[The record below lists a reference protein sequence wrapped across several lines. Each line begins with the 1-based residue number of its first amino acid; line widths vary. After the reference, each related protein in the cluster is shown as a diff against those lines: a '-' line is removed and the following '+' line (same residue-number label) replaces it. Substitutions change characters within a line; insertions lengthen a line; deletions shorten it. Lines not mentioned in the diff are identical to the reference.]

1 MIYYTT
7 DNLAASVE
15 LDNVPDA
22 GYAALYE
29 DLSERLKQRRY
40 HVVHYFAVPDG
51 EALRFYLLLADD
63 EEHRV
68 MISSFRMEYYDDVA
82 LPSLTALHPALH
94 PYEREIA
101 ELYNVEFDSMPW
113 CKPLRF
119 SFDRRNRNSN
129 IDNYPFYTIEGDS
142 LHEVNVGPIHA
153 GIIEPGD
160 RKSVV

>member
-51 EALRFYLLLADD
+51 
-63 EEHRV
+63 
-68 MISSFRMEYYDDVA
+68 
-82 LPSLTALHPALH
+82 
-94 PYEREIA
+94 
-101 ELYNVEFDSMPW
+101 
-113 CKPLRF
+113 
-119 SFDRRNRNSN
+119 
-129 IDNYPFYTIEGDS
+129 
-142 LHEVNVGPIHA
+142 
-153 GIIEPGD
+153 
-160 RKSVV
+160 

>member
-51 EALRFYLLLADD
+51 EALRFYLLLAGDYEPRD
-63 EEHRV
+63 VVELVKNCFCFVRD
-68 MISSFRMEYYDDVA
+68 FRGEVPGASARDCGNYLDMNLPMANYWGAKYAA
-82 LPSLTALHPALH
+82 LL
-94 PYEREIA
+94 E
-101 ELYNVEFDSMPW
+101 
-113 CKPLRF
+113 
-119 SFDRRNRNSN
+119 N
-129 IDNYPFYTIEGDS
+129 IDDARLVYLE
-142 LHEVNVGPIHA
+142 
-153 GIIEPGD
+153 
-160 RKSVV
+160 